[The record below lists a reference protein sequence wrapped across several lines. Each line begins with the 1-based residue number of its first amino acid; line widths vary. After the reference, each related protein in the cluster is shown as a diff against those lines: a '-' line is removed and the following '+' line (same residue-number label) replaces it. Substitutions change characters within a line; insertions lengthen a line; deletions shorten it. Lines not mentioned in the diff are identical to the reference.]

1 MLGRNPS
8 EPSLFQMVDVE
19 SLVPQD
25 HQLRKVDAVLDL
37 SFVPEVVAECY
48 AANRGR
54 PSIDPELALRMMLL
68 GVLYDLSDRE
78 LCEEIQM
85 HAGMRWFLG
94 LNFHDPVPDHSTLS
108 RLRCERWSE
117 SGLLE
122 RLMDE
127 VIRQCSE
134 VGLVSGRHLSV
145 DGTEVQANASVKSLT
160 RRGPRGRDDR
170 DPPQSSGDGTAEPKP
185 TGEWKGRGERY
196 TNETHFSPTDPDA
209 RLYRKGNQRGA
220 RLSYLVHDLIDT
232 KSRVIL
238 RRRASRATGSAERD
252 TALEMLDEVL
262 ESQGELGLPK
272 PPEILTG
279 DAGYGATEL
288 ITKLLD
294 RNIEPQLVTA
304 VAYNARAA
312 AELRE
317 RTAGLGASIRTIHSL
332 ALMICNLEERREV
345 ITERDQRAILDR
357 LVNVGRVPNS
367 DPFQPWLEALAEV
380 RLALRDPDEVEA
392 ARGDVDGFADTFERY
407 RTELARRR
415 VIDFDEQI
423 YHALELLLTRPDLRE
438 RVQRMATHLLV
449 DEFQDL
455 TPAFLLLIRLAAAP
469 SMQLFAVGDDDQT
482 IYSYAGASPDY
493 LVDFDRFFP
502 GAAHPALEV
511 NYRCPPEVVEAA
523 VSLLSHNRR
532 RVEKT
537 IRSGRAVAQ

>member
-68 GVLYDLSDRE
+68 GMLYDLSDRE

-209 RLYRKGNQRGA
+209 RLYRKSHQRGA

-238 RRRASRATGSAERD
+238 RRRASLATGGAERD

-262 ESQGELGLPK
+262 ESQDELGLPK
-272 PPEILTG
+272 RPEILTG

-288 ITKLLD
+288 ITELLD
-294 RNIEPQLVTA
+294 RTIDPHVPLLASEATEDVPTWT
-304 VAYNARAA
+304 R
-312 AELRE
+312 
-317 RTAGLGASIRTIHSL
+317 RTF
-332 ALMICNLEERREV
+332 NLERRRA
-345 ITERDQRAILDR
+345 RDRK
-357 LVNVGRVPNS
+357 VK
-367 DPFQPWLEALAEV
+367 
-380 RLALRDPDEVEA
+380 EVEA
-392 ARGDVDGFADTFERY
+392 RNHVREIHQTRGYIVSRKLRLRSEHLFAEGKNEHGLR
-407 RTELARRR
+407 RARRR
-415 VIDFDEQI
+415 GRQRVDEQ
-423 YHALELLLTRPDLRE
+423 AMLSAV
-438 RVQRMATHLLV
+438 VQNLKRLV
-449 DEFQDL
+449 
-455 TPAFLLLIRLAAAP
+455 AFCGRR
-469 SMQLFAVGDDDQT
+469 D
-482 IYSYAGASPDY
+482 
-493 LVDFDRFFP
+493 P
-502 GAAHPALEV
+502 GAAAATSATPLQPACRPQIPHLH
-511 NYRCPPEVVEAA
+511 RFLA
-523 VSLLSHNRR
+523 H
-532 RVEKT
+532 
-537 IRSGRAVAQ
+537 IRSIVGAFGSYVPVLRFPEHPGFRRCLASGSP